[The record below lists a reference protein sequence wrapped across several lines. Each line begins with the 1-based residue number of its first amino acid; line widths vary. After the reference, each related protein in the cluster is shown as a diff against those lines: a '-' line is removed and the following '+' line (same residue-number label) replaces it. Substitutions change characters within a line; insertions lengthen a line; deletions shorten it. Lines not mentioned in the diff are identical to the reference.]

1 MYFISVFQEP
11 VMNDS
16 NVKLVYSD
24 DPKKIKKNTE
34 QSKKAPGTGKAVM
47 RIEKK
52 GRGGKSV
59 TLIERLAVSDDEL
72 KKICKELKSKCGTGG
87 TVKDH
92 HIEIQGDFREK
103 IRPLL
108 EQKGYK
114 V

>member
-1 MYFISVFQEP
+1 
-11 VMNDS
+11 MNDS
-16 NVKLVYSD
+16 NFKLVYSD
-24 DPKKIKKNTE
+24 DPKKIKKNVH
-34 QSKKAPGTGKAVM
+34 SPKKAPGTGLATL

-59 TLIERLAVSDDEL
+59 TVIERLAVSDDEL

-87 TVKDH
+87 TVKEH

-114 V
+114 LKG